1 MDKKIYIKDIIE
13 DKDQMISLADLAKQ
27 DSHNFVNFENRI
39 DNYLNYHTATYEG
52 SVVAM
57 AGIFQSDLWP
67 PKFARVLDRTYY
79 FKEARSSTL
88 SFLNEK
94 ELKAIASTHFLPEQ
108 IDICLSKKLI
118 PWFSIQGVKRR
129 PAMYRMV
136 DRWNQK
142 HNHKFMILPKLYY
155 TCNREPNNNIMCWQ
169 NVAIL
174 KVDGYG
180 NFNLP
185 SRPIK

>member
-13 DKDQMISLADLAKQ
+13 DKDQMTSLADLAKQ

-39 DNYLNYHTATYEG
+39 DNYLNYHTATYAG

-79 FKEARSSTL
+79 FKKARSSTL

-94 ELKAIASTHFLPEQ
+94 ELKAIASTYFLPKQTELAL
-108 IDICLSKKLI
+108 DKGLI
-118 PWFSIQGVKRR
+118 PFYSIWGKNRR
-129 PAMYRMV
+129 PALEKMV
-136 DRWNQK
+136 ERFNDKNEFRYVV
-142 HNHKFMILPKLYY
+142 LPGQYW
-155 TCNREPNNNIMCWQ
+155 TCNKLVDPLFSGKCWQ
-169 NVAIL
+169 NIAVL
-174 KVDGYG
+174 EQYKDVFD
-180 NFNLP
+180 LP
-185 SRPIK
+185 KQE